1 LPDGLVNYWLLVQST
16 VGKPGNFRTLIM
28 RKLLKEYITLGSYA
42 ATKEQLS
49 RLQGLLILMVFT
61 CVVILIMLL

>member
-1 LPDGLVNYWLLVQST
+1 MDGLVNYCLQLQST
-16 VGKPGNFRTLIM
+16 LRKPGIFETLIM

-61 CVVILIMLL
+61 FVVILIMLL